1 MAKGEKRAGSGGD
14 ARAPEAAVG
23 TPTPPAAATVP
34 TPAPTAAVPTP
45 APAVVPTP
53 APAPAA
59 VPTPAPAPAA
69 VPTPAPA
76 RVKPPGRVIALVS
89 FYLVVLLVSGVE
101 YLHWSWLHRYF
112 AGNLHEV
119 TFGTIWW
126 GALGGVTISLSGIVG
141 HADRWKPELNLWHVF
156 KPFLSAV
163 AAAVSVLIFGLLIT
177 STGAQRASASSVTFL
192 VLAFIVGYREE
203 IFRDLLKKAAD
214 LILSQTSAAPTPP
227 GTASGTEVP
236 GGPAAHTA

>member
-1 MAKGEKRAGSGGD
+1 M
-14 ARAPEAAVG
+14 
-23 TPTPPAAATVP
+23 
-34 TPAPTAAVPTP
+34 
-45 APAVVPTP
+45 
-53 APAPAA
+53 
-59 VPTPAPAPAA
+59 
-69 VPTPAPA
+69 
-76 RVKPPGRVIALVS
+76 
-89 FYLVVLLVSGVE
+89 YLVVLLVSGVE

-203 IFRDLLKKAAD
+203 IFRNLLKKAAD

-227 GTASGTEVP
+227 GTASGAAAP
-236 GGPAAHTA
+236 GGPAAHAG